1 MTLTPGRYW
10 EEKEREQKAEEKA
23 AKAKKEAAKK
33 EADEYLALPYAERK
47 AQALAR
53 LKAKSEKPSD
63 LNSYELS
70 RRIHEVVEAFFRMEG
85 VA

>member
-33 EADEYLALPYAERK
+33 EAAEYLALPYAERK

-53 LKAKSEKPSD
+53 QKARLEKPSGI
-63 LNSYELS
+63 NIRESS

-85 VA
+85 VT